1 MKTFMKKILYIALMA
16 LPFLFTGCG
25 KEFLNQKNLYE
36 KDLDNYYKNPTD
48 VNEALTG
55 AYSCLAIDAGG
66 NHPILIANIMSDD
79 CFSGGGTND
88 IQTIGTD
95 KFENPTEDLYLSL
108 YSRCYE
114 GIFIIN
120 NLLLHYTQAVYT
132 NPAERT
138 RDIGEAYFLRG
149 LLYFRL
155 AQVFGEVPLDL
166 SPTVEYLPKASAT
179 ELYTQITADLSMG
192 IDSMQNLPY
201 TQTRAG
207 HATKWAAEALLARV
221 YLFYTGYYKQT
232 ALPLPG
238 GGSVTK
244 QQVIAW
250 LEDCRDHSGFQLLP
264 DYRSIWPFSSLSD
277 DGHDD
282 GYKYAQDVKWAG
294 DGCAETVFAV
304 KYTNK
309 GDWGNTGRLAY
320 CNQLALYTSPRAFDY
335 HPFGYGWGIGDVNTQ
350 LRDSYEVDDT
360 IRRTSTIIDNTD
372 PNEPTYGASYQWG
385 GWNMANETGLYNKK
399 YAAVLRDVNG
409 DGTWTG
415 MYYDLFGG
423 TNNMQLWNMQD
434 DILIRFADVLLMHSE
449 LTETADGLNAVRGR
463 VKLTPVATYTLA
475 SLKNERRHEFA
486 CEGLRWY
493 DLLRWGD
500 AEAAINAANG
510 VPVKTDNVST
520 TYQVTFNPNR
530 VFVKLPESQIKVSRG
545 TLVQN
550 PGWE

>member
-1 MKTFMKKILYIALMA
+1 LIALIA
-16 LPFLFTGCG
+16 IPFLFSGCG
-25 KEFLNQKNLYE
+25 KDFLNQNNLFE
-36 KDLDNYYKNPTD
+36 KDLANYYKNPTD

-55 AYSCLAIDAGG
+55 AYSCLATDNGA
-66 NHPILIANIMSDD
+66 NHPTMIANLLGDD

-95 KFENPTEDLYLSL
+95 KFENPSEDMYYSI

-120 NLLLHYTQAVYT
+120 TLLEHFDQAVYT
-132 NPAERT
+132 SATDRA
-138 RDIGEAYFLRG
+138 RDLGEAHFLRG

-155 AQVFGEVPLDL
+155 AQIFGEIPLDL
-166 SPTVEYLPKASAT
+166 NPVVEYLPKASAT
-179 ELYTQITADLSMG
+179 EIYTQIASDLSIA
-192 IDSMQNLPY
+192 IDSMQNISY
-201 TQTRAG
+201 DKNRAG
-207 HATKWAAEALLARV
+207 HASRWAAQALMARV
-221 YLFYTGYYKQT
+221 YLFYTGYYKQST
-232 ALPLPG
+232 LPLPNS
-238 GGSVTK
+238 GSITK

-250 LEDCRDHSGFQLLP
+250 LEDCRDHSGFKLLD
-264 DYRSIWPFSSLSD
+264 DYRSIWPWSYLSD

-282 GYKYAQDVKWAG
+282 GYKYAQGVKWAG

-304 KYTNK
+304 KYTNQ

-320 CNQLALYTSPRAFDY
+320 CNQLTLYTSPRAYDY
-335 HPFGYGWGIGDVNTQ
+335 HPFGYGWGIADVNPQ
-350 LRDSYEVDDT
+350 LRDSYEQADT
-360 IRRTSTIIDNTD
+360 IRKISTIIDNTD
-372 PNEPTYGASYQWG
+372 PNEPTYGDKYKWA

-449 LTETADGLNAVRGR
+449 LTETTTGLNAVRQR
-463 VKLTPVATYTLA
+463 VKLAPIPTYSLA

-500 AEAAINAANG
+500 AESAINAANG
-510 VPVKTDNVST
+510 VPIKTDNVAT
-520 TYQVTFNPNR
+520 TYSIKFNPNR
-530 VFVKLPESQIKVSRG
+530 VFVKLPESQIRVSRG
-545 TLVQN
+545 ALVQN